1 MLAHKIAGAAGVFG
15 FDALGRAAREVEE
28 QIDAAVRALAAHD
41 RYLSV
46 LDPDTPVLDQARAQ
60 IEMATAPR
68 EGDPRHVTGFEL
80 KRGRPA

>member
-1 MLAHKIAGAAGVFG
+1 MRIFARLAEVEADAHGV
-15 FDALGRAAREVEE
+15 EVEE
-28 QIDAAVRALAAHD
+28 QLDAAVRALAAHD

-68 EGDPRHVTGFEL
+68 DGDARHVTGFEL